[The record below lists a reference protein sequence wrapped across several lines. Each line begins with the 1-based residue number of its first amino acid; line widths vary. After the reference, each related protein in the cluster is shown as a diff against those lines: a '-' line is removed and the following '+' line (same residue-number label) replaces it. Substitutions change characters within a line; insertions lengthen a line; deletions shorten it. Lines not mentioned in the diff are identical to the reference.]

1 MSASVLVL
9 QHAAPEHPGAIG
21 AALRARGVPVEVVH
35 THAGEE
41 VPASI
46 EGRQGLVVMG
56 GPMGVYEEASY
67 PHLTAEIR
75 LIRAALE
82 SGIPV
87 LGVCLGSQLLA
98 ASLGARVAPGNREI
112 GWYPIELSEH
122 AGRGPLWA
130 GIESP
135 LTPFHWHGDAFEL
148 PDGALPLARSE
159 RTACQAFS
167 FGGRA
172 HGFLFH
178 LEVDARMV
186 REMTEAFARELE
198 DTGVDRD
205 ELLAQAA
212 RFLPALRET
221 ADVVFGRWAD
231 LLNG

>member
-1 MSASVLVL
+1 VSASVLVL

-35 THAGEE
+35 THAGDE

-46 EGRQGLVVMG
+46 EGRRGLVVMG
-56 GPMGVYEEASY
+56 GPMGVYEEASH

-75 LIRAALE
+75 LIRGALE
-82 SGIPV
+82 SGVPV

-98 ASLGARVAPGNREI
+98 TSLGARVARGNREI
-112 GWYPIELSEH
+112 GWYPVELSGH
-122 AGRGPLWA
+122 AARDPLWT

-135 LTPFHWHGDAFEL
+135 LTPFHWHGDEFEL
-148 PDGALPLARSE
+148 PAGALPLARSE

-186 REMTEAFARELE
+186 REMAESFPRELE
-198 DTGVDRD
+198 DAGVDRD
-205 ELLAQAA
+205 ELLARAA
-212 RFLPALRET
+212 RSLPALRET
-221 ADVVFGRWAD
+221 ADTVFGRWAD
-231 LLNG
+231 LLVG